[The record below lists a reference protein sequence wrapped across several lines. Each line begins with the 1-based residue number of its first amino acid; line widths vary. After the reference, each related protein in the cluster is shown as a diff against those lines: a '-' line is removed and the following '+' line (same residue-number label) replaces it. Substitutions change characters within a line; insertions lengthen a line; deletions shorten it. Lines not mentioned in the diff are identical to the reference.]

1 MNSIIFSRFY
11 YNKFLMTQQLY
22 TKSIFAE
29 DIYENGK
36 KIREMT
42 GAAAVDSVGDINKMV
57 DTIGE

>member
-1 MNSIIFSRFY
+1 
-11 YNKFLMTQQLY
+11 MTPQRY